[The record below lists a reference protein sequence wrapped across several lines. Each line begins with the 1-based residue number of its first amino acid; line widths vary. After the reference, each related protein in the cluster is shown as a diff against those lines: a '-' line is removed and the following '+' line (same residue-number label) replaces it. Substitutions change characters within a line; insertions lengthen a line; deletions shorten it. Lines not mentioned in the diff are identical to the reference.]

1 MRTRDM
7 LGRVFTAP
15 SELYGYSG
23 GTRFEEAR
31 HLTMLDGRIP
41 FLVVE
46 VTKLP
51 QRRTRILQVLSG
63 STMYWI
69 VFNRSDD
76 FKELRHVREGAQ

>member
-41 FLVVE
+41 FMVVE

-63 STMYWI
+63 GTMYWI

-76 FKELRHVREGAQ
+76 FKELRHAWDRAQ